1 MLKYGDYSE
10 RHCSSESTNEHRDR
24 QMELRLEWVY
34 GSIGEERSISHNT
47 SFALRPGLFYVVKL
61 PSPISIDYANSYVY
75 AILNTTGIESG
86 T

>member
-47 SFALRPGLFYVVKL
+47 SFALRLGLFYVVKL
-61 PSPISIDYANSYVY
+61 PSSISIDYANSYVY
-75 AILNTTGIESG
+75 AILNTAGIESG